1 MRYWGYLIAKIL
13 LAVALFSGFW
23 IAMVSWLPAPE
34 TFNYRQPSRLGQ
46 DLAWTL
52 AILVLFLLFCGVMYL
67 IVWDQRYRCRTCL
80 RRLRMP
86 LTKGSWTNVLFG
98 PPRTEY
104 ICLYGHG
111 TLRVPDLQ
119 ITGFVQAS
127 WEEHDDMW
135 KELYGVE
142 EPRP

>member
-1 MRYWGYLIAKIL
+1 MKYWGYLIAKIL
-13 LAVALFSGFW
+13 LAFAVFTSLWLALFT
-23 IAMVSWLPAPE
+23 WLPAPE
-34 TFNYRQPSRLGQ
+34 KFNDRQPARLGQ
-46 DLAWTL
+46 DLTWTL
-52 AILVLFLLFCGVMYL
+52 AILVYFLVCCGIMYL

-86 LTKGSWTNVLFG
+86 LSKGSWTNVLLG

-111 TLRVPDLQ
+111 TLRVAELQ
-119 ITGFVQAS
+119 ITGFVRAS

-135 KELYGVE
+135 KELFGLE
-142 EPRP
+142 ETHR